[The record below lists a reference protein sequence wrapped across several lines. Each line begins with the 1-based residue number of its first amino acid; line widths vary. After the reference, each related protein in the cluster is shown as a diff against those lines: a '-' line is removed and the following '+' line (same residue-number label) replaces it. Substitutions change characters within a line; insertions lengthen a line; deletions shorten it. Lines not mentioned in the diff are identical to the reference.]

1 VGEASWYEVLGT
13 EPSASPD
20 EVRLAY
26 RQEARRH
33 HPDYGGDGQRMQDLN
48 AAWRVLGDPARRL
61 AYDRQLARRDD
72 DPGGPADLGHRDH
85 DVDGI
90 DDYDL
95 DGLDNL
101 DIRDLDD
108 VPYGATRALSG
119 WWAIL
124 PPATLL
130 AAVGLLCAA
139 FVFGPGL
146 LALSAGLFILALG
159 LFVLAPLR
167 AMSRKP
173 ADD

>member
-1 VGEASWYEVLGT
+1 VGEASWYEVLGI

-20 EVRLAY
+20 EVRLAF
-26 RQEARRH
+26 RRAARRH

-61 AYDRQLARRDD
+61 AYDRHLARRSADATV
-72 DPGGPADLGHRDH
+72 PADLGDP
-85 DVDGI
+85 D
-90 DDYDL
+90 DL
-95 DGLDNL
+95 DDLDRDFDL
-101 DIRDLDD
+101 DLRDLDD
-108 VPYGATRALSG
+108 EPYGETRALSG

-146 LALSAGLFILALG
+146 LALSAGMFILALG

-173 ADD
+173 TKQ

>member
-1 VGEASWYEVLGT
+1 VGEASWYEVLGI

-26 RQEARRH
+26 RSAARLH

-48 AAWRVLGDPARRL
+48 AAWRVLGDPARRY
-61 AYDRQLARRDD
+61 AYDRQLARRAAE
-72 DPGGPADLGHRDH
+72 PAAPRDLGDH
-85 DVDGI
+85 DEI
-90 DDYDL
+90 DDL
-95 DGLDNL
+95 D
-101 DIRDLDD
+101 RDLDLD
-108 VPYGATRALSG
+108 LHDFDDEPYGETRALSG

-124 PPATLL
+124 PPATLM
-130 AAVGLLCAA
+130 AAVVLLCAA

-146 LALSAGLFILALG
+146 LALSAGMFILALG

-173 ADD
+173 TRQ